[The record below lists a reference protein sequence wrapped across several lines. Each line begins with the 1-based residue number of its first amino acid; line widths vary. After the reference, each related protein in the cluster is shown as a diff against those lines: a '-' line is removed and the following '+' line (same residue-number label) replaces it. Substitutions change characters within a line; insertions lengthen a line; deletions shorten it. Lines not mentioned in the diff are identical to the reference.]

1 MTTAP
6 TQLPGTIPALLSS
19 RAAATPDKPFIVD
32 GTVTLTYGETEEQAK
47 ALAEKENLAL
57 LLVFKEGDGFIEY
70 QSPAFQQIV
79 TIIN

>member
-1 MTTAP
+1 MTADGLATAMMV
-6 TQLPGTIPALLSS
+6 LS
-19 RAAATPDKPFIVD
+19 P
-32 GTVTLTYGETEEQAK
+32 EQAK
-47 ALAEKENLAL
+47 ALAEKENFAL